1 MTQAVPTEGFSVPGA
16 GANVPPP
23 NMAPGYVPPAV
34 TPLTKPAEPAQPAAP
49 AAGPAPTADLGAAI
63 AALTA
68 ALGTPATAP
77 TNAPAAQASAQGTD
91 DLNSYDV
98 NTIED
103 PIIRSMATV
112 LQTSGKGVDM
122 NRALGLAIERGDAEL
137 VDVAYLREAGGANAE
152 QLVVIAKGIVDAIE
166 AKASEVTSRVHAL
179 AGGADAWNASTASF
193 NTAAPAELKLVVKQ
207 MLDSNQSNL
216 IEAGAKIV
224 VQFGKSSG
232 LLPNPKPSV
241 QGGPAGMPAA
251 MALDKFEFQAELNK
265 LDSTDRQFPQ
275 KRAELFAR
283 RQLGKNLGK

>member
-1 MTQAVPTEGFSVPGA
+1 M
-16 GANVPPP
+16 
-23 NMAPGYVPPAV
+23 
-34 TPLTKPAEPAQPAAP
+34 L
-49 AAGPAPTADLGAAI
+49 L
-63 AALTA
+63 
-68 ALGTPATAP
+68 
-77 TNAPAAQASAQGTD
+77 
-91 DLNSYDV
+91 
-98 NTIED
+98 
-103 PIIRSMATV
+103 II
-112 LQTSGKGVDM
+112 G
-122 NRALGLAIERGDAEL
+122 RGDAEL

-152 QLVVIAKGIVDAIE
+152 QLVVIAKGIVNAIE
-166 AKASEVTSRVHAL
+166 AKASEVTSRVHTL

-232 LLPNPKPSV
+232 LIPSPKPSV

>member
-34 TPLTKPAEPAQPAAP
+34 TPLTTPAAPPAPAAP
-49 AAGPAPTADLGAAI
+49 AAAPTTPDLGAAI

-68 ALGTPATAP
+68 ALGTPQAAP
-77 TNAPAAQASAQGTD
+77 PGEPTEPQSTG
-91 DLNSYDV
+91 DLNTYDV

-137 VDVAYLREAGGANAE
+137 VDVAYLRETGGANAE
-152 QLVVIAKGIVDAIE
+152 QLVVIAKGIVNAIE
-166 AKASEVTSRVHAL
+166 AKANEVTSRVHTL
-179 AGGADAWNASTASF
+179 AGGVEAWNASTASF

-207 MLDSNQSNL
+207 MLDSNQANL

-224 VQFGKSSG
+224 VQVGKSSG
-232 LLPNPKPSV
+232 LIPSPKPSV